1 MKETVK
7 DNQTSFWV
15 AMLDR
20 IVVLFTE
27 IRS

>member
-7 DNQTSFWV
+7 DNQTSFCFTR
-15 AMLDR
+15 LDR
-20 IVVLFTE
+20 IAVLFTE